1 MSLPLSRRAW
11 LAGTAAWPLASATL
25 AATAAAAVADGPPPL
40 FGSAV
45 VLRVP
50 DGTDPRLLAPV
61 WQGLWSVHRQW
72 NAWKPGE
79 VAQLNRAFAEGRPAR
94 PSRELAAV
102 LQGAAALERL
112 SGGFFNA
119 AIGGLVGSWGF
130 HDDRLRDGAAPGAAV
145 LRRWLSGAPSLQTLQ
160 WREGQVH
167 SPNRLLRVDLGA
179 YAKGVAIDWALDR
192 LQWAGIG
199 HALLDL
205 GGNLATTGGADGGRR
220 PWRVGIR
227 DPFGPG
233 LLAQLPTRGREAVV
247 TSGTY
252 ERYRLAGGRRVG
264 HVIDPQRGQ
273 PAEALASVTVVHPS
287 AALADAAS
295 TALLVAGPERWPAVA
310 QRMGLDQVL
319 VVDAHGRRQATPAL
333 ARRLQFELG

>member
-11 LAGTAAWPLASATL
+11 LAGTAAWPLASVAG
-25 AATAAAAVADGPPPL
+25 AAGAAPDPAPRL
-40 FGSAV
+40 FGSTVA
-45 VLRVP
+45 LRVAE
-50 DGTDPRLLAPV
+50 GTNPRLLALV
-61 WQGLWSVHRQW
+61 WQGLWSVHRHW

-79 VAQLNRAFAEGRPAR
+79 LAQLNRAFSEGRPIR

-130 HDDRLRDGAAPGAAV
+130 HADWLRNGTAPAADV
-145 LRRWLSGAPSLQTLQ
+145 LRRWLSSAPSLQALQ
-160 WREGQVH
+160 WREGRVH
-167 SPNRLLRVDLGA
+167 SPNPLLRVDLGA

-192 LQWAGIG
+192 LQWAGVG

-205 GGNLATTGGADGGRR
+205 GGNLATTGEADGGRR

-247 TSGTY
+247 TSGNY
-252 ERYRLAGGRRVG
+252 ERFRLAGGRRVG

-273 PAEALASVTVVHPS
+273 PVEALASVTVVHPS

-310 QRMGLDQVL
+310 QRMGLEQVL
-319 VVDAHGRRQATPAL
+319 VVDAQGRRRATPAL